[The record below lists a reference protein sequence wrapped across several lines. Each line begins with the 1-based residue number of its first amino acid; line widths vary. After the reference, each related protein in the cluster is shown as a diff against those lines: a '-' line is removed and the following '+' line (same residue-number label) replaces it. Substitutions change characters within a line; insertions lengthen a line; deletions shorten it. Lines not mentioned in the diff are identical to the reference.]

1 MKKLLLVMVVVAL
14 GSGLMLG
21 VASPKPLLAAD
32 PVEINLVSFIPKM
45 NPLCKL
51 WINQFVKEFNERGE
65 GKAKIVHRGGPEV
78 IGPFDQGRAVAQGQI
93 DMALAATTMYSS
105 LVKGA
110 DTIRNTHKGVKELRA
125 NGYFEALQEIHAKAG
140 IYFVGWGLPMLD
152 AEYYFIL
159 VLKKPIEGRNDIK
172 GLKLGGSP
180 AFLGFIESLGG
191 IPVKLAMPEYYS
203 AAERGVSDGNICG
216 YSSYLNLGLVDV
228 APYIIDTPF
237 YKGTLSVIVNM
248 NKWNSFPK
256 DVQQLFT
263 DVQLKVE
270 ETMPA
275 VFSKDEADF
284 KQKAVAKGAKLV
296 KFSPE
301 DAKWY
306 RQKAEDAGWAFDAT
320 RYPADLISKFQ
331 GFLK

>member
-1 MKKLLLVMVVVAL
+1 MKKLLLIMVAMVLV
-14 GSGLMLG
+14 SGLILG
-21 VASPKPLLAAD
+21 VMSPEPIMAAD
-32 PVEINLVSFIPKM
+32 PIELNLVSFIPKM
-45 NPLCKL
+45 NPLCKF
-51 WINQFVKEFNERGE
+51 WISQFANEFNKRGE

-78 IGPFDQGRAVAQGQI
+78 VGPFDLGRAVAQGQI
-93 DMALAATTMYSS
+93 DMALAATTMYGSV
-105 LVKGA
+105 VKGA

-140 IYFVGWGLPMLD
+140 IHFVGWGLPMLD
-152 AEYYFIL
+152 NEYYFIL
-159 VLKKPIEGRNDIK
+159 VLKKPIKDRNGFK

-180 AFLGFIESLGG
+180 AFLGLIKGLGG

-216 YSSYLNLGLVDV
+216 FSSYLGLGLVDV
-228 APYIIDTPF
+228 APYIVDTPF

-248 NKWNSFPK
+248 NKWNSLPK
-256 DVQQLFT
+256 DVQQLFA

-275 VFSKDEADF
+275 AFSKAEAGY
-284 KQKAVAKGAKLV
+284 KQKAVAKGAKLI
-296 KFSPE
+296 KLSPE
-301 DAKWY
+301 DEKWY
-306 RQKAEDAGWAFDAT
+306 RQTAENAGWEFDAK
-320 RYPADLISKFQ
+320 RYPADLISRFQ